1 MNRILLA
8 ITMIGLLLIAK
19 CARIP
24 DDLPTVDALENVG

>member
-8 ITMIGLLLIAK
+8 ITIIGLLLIAK

-24 DDLPTVDALENVG
+24 DDLPADDALENVG

>member
-8 ITMIGLLLIAK
+8 IGVIGLLLIAK

-24 DDLPTVDALENVG
+24 DASPMDDALENVG